1 MLRHSILLFALLFG
15 TTSCGDDVAR
25 PDVVIVVIDTLR
37 PDRLGAYG
45 CDRDLTPYMDQVA
58 AESAVFTDC
67 QSAAPWTAPSLIS
80 LMTSTR
86 PGVHGVTS
94 FPVPGVLSPR
104 VRTLAEELADAGYAT
119 AAFTEGGYAQP
130 SFGLGRGFDEYPEHP
145 GDADGFH
152 SNVEAPSRLNDTIDR
167 ALIWLAEEREDP
179 RFLFVHTYEVHHPL
193 RPPESDLAALR
204 PGYSES
210 AELDSVRAVIDRW
223 NRLQTIDA
231 EGARALLRHSFH
243 HDFANMPGV
252 LNPENLFR
260 ACDAAGVPLE
270 KDRARLNDEDR
281 QWLQDLYDAEVR
293 FTDRELGRLFEALD
307 RNPGPHGTVLIVTSD
322 HGEGLGAHGRLGH
335 GEDFTEELL
344 RVLLMVRAPGVAP
357 GRVDDLVRVVDVMPT
372 VLALSSVEP
381 EESVLQGRNLLPI
394 LQGAAAPP
402 VHSVS
407 QALSARGGR
416 DPRRSIKRDGLR
428 LVLNAA
434 SGERWLYDLAQDP
447 GERNDIAAER
457 PGVADELEAE
467 LREELRRDGLLR
479 RFVGD
484 PGTTESLSDEQFD
497 ELRRLGYVGD

>member
-1 MLRHSILLFALLFG
+1 MMRRSFLLLALLVG

-25 PDVVIVVIDTLR
+25 PDVVIVVVDTLR

-45 CDRDLTPYMDQVA
+45 CDRDLTPYMDRVA

-67 QSAAPWTAPSLIS
+67 QSGAPWTAPSLIT

-104 VRTLAEELADAGYAT
+104 MRTLAEELKEAGYAT

-152 SNVEAPSRLNDTIDR
+152 SNVEAPSRLNDTVDR
-167 ALIWLAEEREDP
+167 ALIWLAQEREQP
-179 RFLFVHTYEVHHPL
+179 RLLFVHTYEVHHPL
-193 RPPESDLAALR
+193 RPPEPDLAALR
-204 PGYSES
+204 PGYSEA
-210 AELDSVRAVIDRW
+210 AELDAVRAVIDRW
-223 NRLQTIDA
+223 NRLQTIDEA
-231 EGARALLRHSFH
+231 GAHALLRHSFH
-243 HDFANMPGV
+243 HDFANMPGI

-260 ACDAAGVPLE
+260 ACAAVDVPLE
-270 KDRARLNDEDR
+270 KDRARLDDFDR

-293 FTDRELGRLFEALD
+293 FTDRELGRLFDALD
-307 RNPGPHGTVLIVTSD
+307 RNPGPNGTVLVVTSD
-322 HGEGLGAHGRLGH
+322 HGEGLGAFGRLGH
-335 GEDFTEELL
+335 GEVFTEELL

-357 GRVDDLVRVVDVMPT
+357 GVVDDLVRTIDVMPT
-372 VLALSSVEP
+372 LLALAQVEP
-381 EESVLQGRNLLPI
+381 EEPVMQGRNLLPV
-394 LQGAAAPP
+394 LQGSAAPSDHA
-402 VHSVS
+402 VG

-416 DPRRSIKRDGLR
+416 DPRRSIKRGDLR

-434 SGERWLYDLAQDP
+434 SGERWLYDLAHDP
-447 GERNDIAAER
+447 GELHDIASER
-457 PGVADELEAE
+457 PEVARELEDM

-479 RFVGD
+479 GLVGD
-484 PGTTESLSDEQFD
+484 PGTTDALSDDQLD

>member
-1 MLRHSILLFALLFG
+1 MLRNSFLLLALLVG
-15 TTSCGDDVAR
+15 TTSCSDDVAH
-25 PDVVIVVIDTLR
+25 PDVVIVVVDTLR

-45 CDRDLTPYMDQVA
+45 CDRDLSPYMDQVA
-58 AESAVFTDC
+58 AESAVFEDC
-67 QSAAPWTAPSLIS
+67 QSSAPWTAPSLIS

-94 FPVPGVLSPR
+94 FPVPGVLSPH
-104 VRTLAEELADAGYAT
+104 VRTLAEELKAAGYAT

-167 ALIWLAEEREDP
+167 ALIWLAEERDVP

-193 RPPESDLAALR
+193 RPPEADLAALR
-204 PGYSES
+204 PGYSEA
-210 AELDSVRAVIDRW
+210 AELEAVRAVIDRW
-223 NRLQTIDA
+223 NRLQTID
-231 EGARALLRHSFH
+231 EVGARALLRHSFH
-243 HDFANMPGV
+243 YDFANMPGI

-260 ACDAAGVPLE
+260 ACAAAGVPLE

-307 RNPGPHGTVLIVTSD
+307 RNPGPNGTVLIVTSD
-322 HGEGLGAHGRLGH
+322 HGEGLGAYGRLGH
-335 GEDFTEELL
+335 GEVFSEELM

-357 GRVDDLVRVVDVMPT
+357 GRVDDLVRTLDVMPT
-372 VLALSSVEP
+372 VLALALVEP
-381 EESVLQGRNLLPI
+381 EETAMQGRNLLPV
-394 LQGAAAPP
+394 LRSVSAPP
-402 VHSVS
+402 EHAVG

-416 DPRRSIKRDGLR
+416 DPRRSIKRGDLR

-434 SGERWLYDLAQDP
+434 TGERWLYDLAADP
-447 GERNDIAAER
+447 GELHDIAAER
-457 PGVADELEAE
+457 PEAARELEAV

-479 RFVGD
+479 GLVGD
-484 PGTTESLSDEQFD
+484 PGAKVPLDDDQLD